1 VIDLRCSR
9 CGSKVMKDWNYCPY
23 CGEKISRT
31 QKFLTFGG
39 EDLWD
44 MLMNAV
50 QDSFRLLF
58 NMEQQQEGD
67 EDATM
72 NNMAFPLGGVL
83 QIRIRSEEM
92 REEEEKNEDERRE
105 MRKREEKLMRNVKE
119 VKEPE
124 STIVE
129 KGKKV
134 QVTLETPGVKD
145 KDDVLV
151 DQHYESTEVRAF
163 DKKKKTMY
171 FKIIN
176 IPRGYKLIE
185 KDVKKG
191 KTILIFEKN

>member
-1 VIDLRCSR
+1 MR
-9 CGSKVMKDWNYCPY
+9 DWNYCPY
-23 CGEKISRT
+23 CGEKISKA

-58 NMEQQQEGD
+58 NMDQQQEGD
-67 EDATM
+67 EDAAM

-83 QIRIRSEEM
+83 QIRIQSEEM
-92 REEEEKNEDERRE
+92 RDEE
-105 MRKREEKLMRNVKE
+105 KREEKEKEMRKKEEELMKNVEE

-145 KDDVLV
+145 KEDVLV
-151 DQHYESTEVRAF
+151 DQHYESTEIRAF
-163 DKKKKTMY
+163 DKKKKIMY